1 MAGQPSL
8 CEMCVGGEVEGVR
21 QALQAGAGPNTDDGH
36 PMTYLMYAV
45 LGRQSEVVSLLLS
58 WPGVDPNAKAKHNK
72 TALHWAC
79 EAGDIAVLQLLLA
92 VPGLEV
98 NERISGEGGHTPIF
112 RAIAAENYGAV
123 NILANLDGVD
133 LDVKGGLQ
141 KKGNGEKKQLFYIVP
156 QF

>member
-1 MAGQPSL
+1 MMAGQPSL
-8 CEMCVGGEVEGVR
+8 CEMCVGGQVGGVR

-58 WPGVDPNAKAKHNK
+58 WPGVDPNAKTKHNK

-123 NILANLDGVD
+123 RILANLDGVD
-133 LDVKGGLQ
+133 LDVKTHE
-141 KKGNGEKKQLFYIVP
+141 GETSEENIQG
-156 QF
+156 